1 MIVSKPGLIKGSRED
16 LLENIYLRLEATYE
30 FEGKEEQLNCLQ
42 EMMVVFSTLSKRK
55 AIMFFPDDN
64 GFDFK
69 SWYENNE

>member
-1 MIVSKPGLIKGSRED
+1 MIVSKPGLIKGSKED
-16 LLENIYLRLEATYE
+16 LLENIYLRLEAIYE

-42 EMMVVFSTLSKRK
+42 EMMVVFGTLSKKK

>member
-1 MIVSKPGLIKGSRED
+1 MLISKSAVVKGSRED
-16 LLENIYLRLEATYE
+16 LLEKMYQRLENEYE
-30 FEGKEEQLNCLQ
+30 FEGKAEQLNCLQ